1 MSDVRGSITVY
12 ARDGE
17 GNASYDILIKS
28 DQGIARIDF
37 AIESGSNR
45 SSVQFK
51 IGEDG
56 KSEIVID
63 ADTVSAITR
72 RIIAE
77 TARTVLE
84 TGILAVH
91 GNECDIKTD
100 TILNLLSQ
108 VALKLGAPDVQ
119 IGAGALTVTAKQ
131 QAIITGL
138 NLIMTLVQSLDI
150 QTPIMNLKGQVNLG
164 KGDMRPI
171 ARLGDVVQ
179 VVGVETGGGT
189 AMGKI
194 ISGGNNLSS

>member
-1 MSDVRGSITVY
+1 M
-12 ARDGE
+12 
-17 GNASYDILIKS
+17 
-28 DQGIARIDF
+28 
-37 AIESGSNR
+37 
-45 SSVQFK
+45 
-51 IGEDG
+51 
-56 KSEIVID
+56 
-63 ADTVSAITR
+63 
-72 RIIAE
+72 
-77 TARTVLE
+77 
-84 TGILAVH
+84 
-91 GNECDIKTD
+91 
-100 TILNLLSQ
+100 
-108 VALKLGAPDVQ
+108 GAPDVQ